1 MNRFDT
7 FRGTAN
13 QLLFIVDTC
22 QAGAG
27 VAEAGEVAS
36 ALLEELPPNAEH
48 VWFGI
53 LVSCSAT
60 DIGARDGA
68 FGESLLRLFREGP
81 RSPDM
86 RRRWSKHDRWI
97 RGDDLGQ
104 AVLEDWTG
112 EDQRPDF
119 LRRGRAWYMLRN
131 PLWDQGA
138 PEEVVEHLLLAARG
152 GTSADHRSWFT
163 GRETEVTEVVSWVR
177 AREPGVRVVTGSAGT
192 GKSAI
197 VGRVVSLSNPGER
210 ERLAEGGALEGH
222 ADPGLRSVGAHVH
235 ARGLTADRTAELLD
249 GQLVRAEVLTPD
261 ERERRNAN
269 ELVGALQR
277 AAEDGARPPVLV
289 VDGLDEARGE
299 TFDLADLVAAGPVRV
314 NRGVHPP
321 CTPSGPADVTDCGI
335 TGKSRDEPGRPGT
348 SGVGACSAAGLC
360 GRAAVR
366 GRRQDGPAGGRGPA
380 GRRVV
385 ADR

>member
-36 ALLEELPPNAEH
+36 ALREERPPNAEH

-97 RGDDLGQ
+97 RSDDLGQ

-112 EDQRPDF
+112 EDQHPDF
-119 LRRGRAWYMLRN
+119 LRRAGS
-131 PLWDQGA
+131 GA
-138 PEEVVEHLLLAARG
+138 CC
-152 GTSADHRSWFT
+152 GTRC
-163 GRETEVTEVVSWVR
+163 
-177 AREPGVRVVTGSAGT
+177 GT
-192 GKSAI
+192 
-197 VGRVVSLSNPGER
+197 R
-210 ERLAEGGALEGH
+210 ERPRRSSSTSCWRRGAGQ
-222 ADPGLRSVGAHVH
+222 
-235 ARGLTADRTAELLD
+235 ART
-249 GQLVRAEVLTPD
+249 
-261 ERERRNAN
+261 
-269 ELVGALQR
+269 
-277 AAEDGARPPVLV
+277 
-289 VDGLDEARGE
+289 
-299 TFDLADLVAAGPVRV
+299 
-314 NRGVHPP
+314 
-321 CTPSGPADVTDCGI
+321 TDHG
-335 TGKSRDEPGRPGT
+335 S
-348 SGVGACSAAGLC
+348 
-360 GRAAVR
+360 
-366 GRRQDGPAGGRGPA
+366 PA
-380 GRRVV
+380 GRSR
-385 ADR
+385 

>member
-22 QAGAG
+22 PGAG

-36 ALLEELPPNAEH
+36 ALREERPPNAEH

-97 RGDDLGQ
+97 RGEDLGQ

-119 LRRGRAWYMLRN
+119 LRGGRVWVLDGLGRY
-131 PLWDQGA
+131 
-138 PEEVVEHLLLAARG
+138 VVQDGEG
-152 GTSADHRSWFT
+152 GTAVYRVAHQSLADHLRPPY
-163 GRETEVTEVVSWVR
+163 RR
-177 AREPGVRVVTGSAGT
+177 
-192 GKSAI
+192 
-197 VGRVVSLSNPGER
+197 NGER
-210 ERLAEGGALEGH
+210 PF
-222 ADPGLRSVGAHVH
+222 DP
-235 ARGLTADRTAELLD
+235 
-249 GQLVRAEVLTPD
+249 
-261 ERERRNAN
+261 
-269 ELVGALQR
+269 
-277 AAEDGARPPVLV
+277 
-289 VDGLDEARGE
+289 
-299 TFDLADLVAAGPVRV
+299 AAGPVWAALAARYAGLIDSGH
-314 NRGVHPP
+314 RAT
-321 CTPSGPADVTDCGI
+321 TPTYLWRYAYRHAAAVGL
-335 TGKSRDEPGRPGT
+335 TGLTALREL
-348 SGVGACSAAGLC
+348 ASAATELRPAVGLTALETAEVS
-360 GRAAVR
+360 AAWGGGPPQWHR
-366 GRRQDGPAGGRGPA
+366 PRKRSRCADSRR
-380 GRRVV
+380 RRT
-385 ADR
+385 RRSRRTWRWR